1 MQENYSK
8 SVSAHKIKVLFLIH
22 DLGQGGAEKVLVN
35 LVNHMDFSKF
45 DVTVLSMFD
54 CGENRQFLSEKVHY
68 KFWRKKM
75 IRGNSHLIKLLS
87 PEKLH
92 AILIRE
98 HYDIEVAYLE
108 GPCARVISGCS
119 DPNVKLVSWIHSV
132 LSGAKQASVSFRS
145 VREAKACYGRFHK
158 IISVSKSVETTFRD
172 ALQVEAPYQVLYNTN
187 DTDAIREKT
196 RENIT
201 DVDFDSKQ
209 VKLVSVGK
217 LQNNKGF
224 DRILRVAKKLV
235 DDGFPVHVY
244 ILGEGPERDSLMHYA
259 AENKLEKN
267 VTLLGYQ
274 LNPYKYV
281 SKCDLF
287 VCASF
292 AEGFSTAATEALIVG
307 TPVCTVEVSGMKE
320 MLGEHNEW
328 GVVTENNEEAL
339 YQGIKELLEH
349 PDKLVHYKQQAIER
363 GKSFRTEETVR
374 AVEDMLMGL

>member
-1 MQENYSK
+1 MK
-8 SVSAHKIKVLFLIH
+8 KVLFLIH

-45 DVTVLSMFD
+45 DVTVMSMFD

-68 KFWRKKM
+68 KFLFKRM
-75 IRGNSHLIKLLS
+75 IRGNSHLMKLLS
-87 PEKLH
+87 PARLH
-92 AILIRE
+92 AIMIRD

-119 DPNVKLVSWIHSV
+119 DPNVKLVSWIHIEQR
-132 LSGAKQASVSFRS
+132 GAKQASVSFRS
-145 VREAKACYGRFHK
+145 IREARECYKRFHK
-158 IISVSKSVETTFRD
+158 IIGVSKSVEKTFQD
-172 ALQVEAPYQVLYNTN
+172 ALQVEVPYQVLYNTN
-187 DTDAIREKT
+187 DTDEIREKA

-201 DVDFDSKQ
+201 DMEFDLKQ
-209 VKLVSVGK
+209 VKLVGVGK
-217 LQNNKGF
+217 LLNSKGF
-224 DRILRVAKKLV
+224 DRILRVVKKLV

-244 ILGEGPERDSLMHYA
+244 ILGEGPERDNLMRYA
-259 AENKLEKN
+259 TEKKLEKN

-339 YQGIKELLEH
+339 YRGIKDLLDH
-349 PDKLVHYKQQAIER
+349 PDKLAHYKQKALER
-363 GKSFRTEETVR
+363 GKSFRTEETVH
-374 AVEDMLMGL
+374 AVEDMLIRLGGE

>member
-1 MQENYSK
+1 MK
-8 SVSAHKIKVLFLIH
+8 KVLFLIH

-54 CGENRQFLSEKVHY
+54 CGENRQFLNEKVHY

-75 IRGNSHLIKLLS
+75 IRGNSHLMKLLS

-92 AILIRE
+92 ALMIRE

-119 DPNVKLVSWIHSV
+119 DPNVKLVSWIHIEQR
-132 LSGAKQASVSFRS
+132 GAKEAAVSFRS
-145 VREAKACYGRFHK
+145 IREAKACYGRFHK
-158 IISVSKSVETTFRD
+158 IISVSKSVETTFRN

-187 DTDAIREKT
+187 DTDAIREKAG
-196 RENIT
+196 ESIT

-209 VKLVSVGK
+209 AKLVGVGK
-217 LQNNKGF
+217 LLHNKGF
-224 DRILRVAKKLV
+224 DRILRVVKKLV

-244 ILGEGPERDSLMHYA
+244 ILGDGPERDNLMRYA

-292 AEGFSTAATEALIVG
+292 AEGFSTAASEALIVG

-328 GVVTENNEEAL
+328 GIVTENSEEAL
-339 YQGIKELLEH
+339 YHGIKDLLDH
-349 PDKLVHYKQQAIER
+349 PDKLAHYKGKAIGR
-363 GKSFRTEETVR
+363 GKSFSTENTVC
-374 AVEDMLMGL
+374 AVEEMLLEL